1 MRNYSRLLA
10 ATKKRHRHLTVA
22 FTLCVC
28 VDAASASCWED
39 VGGRYGIDPLLL
51 KAIAWKESRGHTAAI
66 GPQLAK
72 GHRALGA
79 LQINTIHLP
88 KLARFGIQ
96 EADLFDACTSQEVG
110 AWVLANCIQ
119 QFGATWKS
127 VGCYYT
133 GPKSSNV
140 AAQRAY
146 VHDVQRYYQGYQRL
160 AQRAAARL
168 PIANQ

>member
-1 MRNYSRLLA
+1 MRNYPRLLA
-10 ATKKRHRHLTVA
+10 ATTQRHRHLTVA
-22 FTLCVC
+22 FALCAC
-28 VDAASASCWED
+28 VDAVSASCWED
-39 VGGRYGIDPLLL
+39 VGARYGIDPLLL

-66 GPQLAK
+66 GPPLTH

-88 KLARFGIQ
+88 QLARFGIR

-133 GPKSSNV
+133 GPKSTNV
-140 AAQRAY
+140 AAQRTY
-146 VHDVQRYYQGYQRL
+146 VRDVQRYYQGYQQL
-160 AQRAAARL
+160 ARRPVVRL